1 MTLHIVSAATASQLA
16 LELVQRVAQ
25 PHDDPFGRDVIVVP
39 SAGMREYLVETLT
52 RSLPGGTAA
61 GPILGNVD
69 FIFPNAFN
77 LRVLG
82 HQRVENDPW
91 SQDRLR
97 WTILSALQREPDL
110 LPGFA
115 EGRRKL
121 ARAEKAARLF
131 EKYAAQ
137 RPSMLADWAEG
148 RLTDGFS
155 TLDESRVDGYGWQY
169 QVWRRVRDL
178 VGTSPAEEVVQRTPA
193 VEPRVRYWL
202 FALEFLSP
210 AKISLLAGL
219 GADAPIGL
227 YLLQA
232 PDAKP
237 NHIDNAV
244 VSGRAVARHSFG
256 PAVFDHPL
264 NRSWGQIA
272 HETTALVGAF
282 ARHVGTPVQR
292 LHHPERFS
300 LLGRLHDGIVG
311 DHAVAVDGAADR
323 SVQVHLCHGA
333 TRQVQVLRDA
343 LLHLFESDPTL
354 TPRDV
359 MVLCT
364 DLEAF
369 APLIGPIFAAGNVPV
384 PVTIVDRSITSR
396 TQVESAVDALLTAL
410 QGRCTVSELLD
421 VLAQPYVQ
429 ASVGLTADDVTLV
442 EELLPSLDVRW
453 GLNAAH
459 RARWGYPTD
468 DDISTWRHA
477 VDRMLLGALVQDA
490 AGVEVVRGITPLTD
504 VDGQS
509 ALAVG
514 RFSMLLARL
523 EVIEEMARGAA
534 SLADWAAVLHRLAA
548 TLLLLPGSERSLL
561 TPIHQL
567 AQDLDAAAQ
576 QHPHVVLSFPEF
588 CDTVRA
594 TMDGMA
600 MRSRQWSDSV
610 RVATPERFRGVP
622 SRVIA
627 LLGMDEE
634 RLGTGGVDGDDLLAV
649 TAHVG
654 DRDRRGEARLGLL
667 TTICAASDA
676 LVVLADGHSVTDN
689 TEIPPAMPVR
699 ELIDHLA
706 DLCGLAPD
714 DDLPFVVHHSRQAT
728 DVVNLGVHT
737 GEGRKNVTGFV
748 DRPWSFDPGLIDIA
762 ERVIASANAPAA
774 ATHIVPLAPPAD
786 DEVTNEITIAE
797 LARAMSRPAET
808 YLRDRLRIALPAGDD
823 DTDEALELWPT
834 GLGLFKIGDEMLT
847 ARVEG
852 AAVDEWAIT
861 RRLDGGVPPRR
872 LGDLL
877 LDEVAGEV
885 DAMIGGITVDVA
897 LRASRSVE
905 VAIDGFDCV
914 VRDVVTTYG
923 DTVLS
928 FRFSKWGQYM
938 RVGPLLT
945 IAALT
950 VDDPD
955 TVWTARVVARAD
967 GGDTPTAAV
976 EVFTIAGDSAD
987 ERDEHAMAVLAHAAR
1002 MRQRSLRAPVPV
1014 FERASWLLGYHTM
1027 TATKKALGDDLR
1039 RESLRWA
1046 VPSMPTDSSTAYS
1059 WLSTLESGELE
1070 ADLPDDDDAARRYA
1084 RALREMWADHVAV
1097 AETPEVPPKSARTAP
1112 AAAKKAGGRAK
1123 KEAAE

>member
-16 LELVQRVAQ
+16 LELAQRVAH
-25 PHDDPFGRDVIVVP
+25 PHSDPFGRDVIVVP
-39 SAGMREYLVETLT
+39 SVGMREYLIEVLG
-52 RSLPGGTAA
+52 RSLPGGSAA

-82 HQRVENDPW
+82 HYCVDDDPW
-91 SQDRLR
+91 SRGRLR
-97 WTILSALQREPDL
+97 WTILSVLQHEPGL

-121 ARAEKAARLF
+121 ARAEKAAHLF

-137 RPSMLADWAEG
+137 RPSMLADWADG
-148 RLTDGFS
+148 RLTDGFVP
-155 TLDESRVDGYGWQY
+155 LDAARTEGYGWQY
-169 QVWRRVRDL
+169 EVWRRVRDR
-178 VGTSPAEEVVQRTPA
+178 VGTSPAEEVVQRAPA
-193 VEPRVRYWL
+193 VEPGVRYWL

-210 AKISLLAGL
+210 AKISLLANL

-232 PDAKP
+232 PDAKQ
-237 NHIDNAV
+237 NDIDGSV
-244 VSGRAVARHSFG
+244 VHGRAVARHSFV

-282 ARHVGTPVQR
+282 ARHVNTPVQR
-292 LHHPERFS
+292 LHHPDRSS
-300 LLGRLHDGIVG
+300 LLGRLRSGIVG
-311 DHAVAVDGAADR
+311 DHETPQQGDADR

-343 LLHLFESDPTL
+343 LLHLFEADPTL

-359 MVLCT
+359 VVLCT
-364 DLEAF
+364 DLATF

-396 TQVESAVDALLTAL
+396 TQVETAVDAVLTVL
-410 QGRCTVSELLD
+410 QGRCTMSELLD

-429 ASVGLTADDVTLV
+429 ASVGLTADDVALV

-459 RARWGYPTD
+459 RARWGYPVD
-468 DDISTWRHA
+468 DDVSTWRHA

-490 AGVEVVRGITPLTD
+490 PGIEVVRGITPLAD
-504 VDGQS
+504 VDGQA

-523 EVIEEMARGAA
+523 EIIEELTRTAT
-534 SLADWAAVLHRLAA
+534 SLADWARVLHRISA
-548 TLLLLPGSERSLL
+548 TLLAPPPADRSMLG
-561 TPIHQL
+561 PIHQL
-567 AQDLDAAAQ
+567 AQDLDAAAGLY
-576 QHPHVVLSFPEF
+576 PDVTLSLPEF
-588 CDTVRA
+588 CDTVRD
-594 TMDGMA
+594 TMDGTP
-600 MRSRQWSDSV
+600 MRSRQWSDTV

-654 DRDRRGEARLGLL
+654 DRDARSEARLGLL
-667 TTICAASDA
+667 TTICAASET
-676 LVVLADGHSVTDN
+676 LLVLADGHSVTDN

-699 ELIDHLA
+699 ELVDHLA
-706 DLCGLAPD
+706 ALCGMAPD
-714 DDLPFVVHHSRQAT
+714 ADLPFVVHHSRQAT

-737 GEGRKNVTGFV
+737 GEGRKNVARFV
-748 DRPWSFDPGLIDIA
+748 DGPWSFDPGLIDIA
-762 ERVIASANAPAA
+762 QRVVASTAA
-774 ATHIVPLAPPAD
+774 SEVTTRIVPLPPPAD
-786 DEVTNEITIAE
+786 DEVSKEITIAE
-797 LARAMSRPAET
+797 LVRAMSRPAET
-808 YLRDRLRIALPAGDD
+808 YLRDRLRIALPDSD
-823 DTDEALELWPT
+823 SDSDQALELWPA
-834 GLGLFKIGDEMLT
+834 GLGLFAIGDEMLK

-852 AAVDEWAIT
+852 ADAAEWAAT
-861 RRLDGGVPPRR
+861 RRLDGGVPPRL

-877 LDEVAGEV
+877 LGEVGGEV
-885 DAMIGGITVDVA
+885 DAMLGGIAVDVGQ
-897 LRASRSVE
+897 RASRPVR

-914 VRDVVTTYG
+914 IRDVATTFG

-928 FRFSKWGQYM
+928 YRFSTWGQYM
-938 RVGPLLT
+938 RVAPLLT

-950 VDDPD
+950 LEDPD
-955 TVWTARVVARAD
+955 TVWTARVVARSE
-967 GGDTPTAAV
+967 GGDDTPAAAI
-976 EVFTIAGDSAD
+976 EVFHIAGDSAD
-987 ERDEHAMAVLAHAAR
+987 ERIGHATAVLAHAAR
-1002 MRQRSLRAPVPV
+1002 MRERALRAPVPM

-1027 TATKKALGDDLR
+1027 TAARDALGDDLR
-1039 RESLRWA
+1039 RDSLRWA
-1046 VPSMPTDSSTAYS
+1046 VPSMPADAKAAYT

-1084 RALREMWADHVAV
+1084 RALREMWFANVTV
-1097 AETPEVPPKSARTAP
+1097 VETPEVPPRNARTAS
-1112 AAAKKAGGRAK
+1112 K
-1123 KEAAE
+1123 KEASR